1 MNHLMVKQSEKG
13 FQVQLTERFI
23 HMDPHKPWPVYWNKS
38 EKKRMPCCEKQ
49 KRRRGKEK
57 PGVLLTSPWTW
68 RRTPPPPLHSLTP
81 AEKEWKA
88 DNYWNIALYGD
99 EAEVACDCYAT
110 CCWISKV
117 AQKEPEYQFHTDM
130 SSNTDSLLV
139 SVTPKET
146 IVWFGAQQPVGLA
159 TTWRPNVNKSSGEII
174 HLYSFIYLILYFRR
188 RGHEQIWL

>member
-1 MNHLMVKQSEKG
+1 MKNKRGREARKNLVCYSQALELDVELLHLH
-13 FQVQLTERFI
+13 FIPWLQLKRNERLI
-23 HMDPHKPWPVYWNKS
+23 I
-38 EKKRMPCCEKQ
+38 
-49 KRRRGKEK
+49 
-57 PGVLLTSPWTW
+57 T
-68 RRTPPPPLHSLTP
+68 
-81 AEKEWKA
+81 A
-88 DNYWNIALYGD
+88 NIALYGD